1 MRHVDKGDQTGRT
14 KDDSTSA
21 IKMQIRLE
29 SFDEVKD
36 KVLFEASSK
45 DAMCFFLNLRESVM
59 FDMFRP
65 SVPQGFK
72 PSTTL
77 ESSEKN
83 RGSAGKI
90 SPERMGK
97 NHPKP

>member
-1 MRHVDKGDQTGRT
+1 M
-14 KDDSTSA
+14 
-21 IKMQIRLE
+21 
-29 SFDEVKD
+29 DEVKD
-36 KVLFEASSK
+36 KFRILKLHQKMPCVV
-45 DAMCFFLNLRESVM
+45 FLKNLRESVM

-65 SVPQGFK
+65 SVPHGFK

>member
-45 DAMCFFLNLRESVM
+45 DAMCFF
-59 FDMFRP
+59 
-65 SVPQGFK
+65 
-72 PSTTL
+72 
-77 ESSEKN
+77 
-83 RGSAGKI
+83 
-90 SPERMGK
+90 
-97 NHPKP
+97 